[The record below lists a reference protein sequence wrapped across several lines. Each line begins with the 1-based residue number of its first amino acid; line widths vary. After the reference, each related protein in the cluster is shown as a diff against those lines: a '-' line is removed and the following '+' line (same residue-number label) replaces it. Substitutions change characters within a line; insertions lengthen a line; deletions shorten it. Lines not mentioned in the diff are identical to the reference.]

1 MVARACV
8 ECGVTPLGAEQACRI
23 CGGLVPSR
31 AWRDAGGETVPL
43 PSGLLG
49 PRADDAA
56 GVPGGAAIGD
66 LLRVLFDPGAYAME
80 LRRGEEVALGRD
92 ADLSPHAGYLSRF
105 NDVSRRHVTLR
116 LDAEGHAFV
125 CDEYSTNWTVRNGV
139 RITPGAEQQLRDG
152 DRLRLGGSL
161 SGLIR
166 LVATP
171 AGSRGT
177 PPGVPASPTLPD
189 PCTSGG

>member
-8 ECGVTPLGAEQACRI
+8 ECGVTPLGVEETCRV

-31 AWRDAGGETVPL
+31 AWRDDAGGETVAL

-56 GVPGGAAIGD
+56 CAPGGIAAGD
-66 LLRVLFDPGAYAME
+66 LLRVDFGPGKYMME

-92 ADLSPHAGYLSRF
+92 ADLCPHAGFLDRF
-105 NDVSRRHVTLR
+105 EDVSRRHVTLR
-116 LDAEGHAFV
+116 LDAEGQAFV
-125 CDEYSTNWTVRNGV
+125 RDEYSTNWTVRNGV
-139 RITPGAEQQLRDG
+139 RITPGAEHRLRDG

-161 SGLIR
+161 SGLVR
-166 LVATP
+166 LVA
-171 AGSRGT
+171 
-177 PPGVPASPTLPD
+177 VPASLPD
-189 PCTSGG
+189 PHTRRG